1 MRWEF
6 VYTCNV
12 TRGVGGREKTS
23 DDAIIYTQQPTRSR
37 VKICAPT
44 EAPQCIQ
51 TRERA
56 QQTHTH
62 IIDGTTTHPRIISPF
77 DETGVLHLRYILVHV
92 IRRTDRTIVIIR
104 VVVPGTYYQTVV
116 GRRIPTHVVV
126 VPPPP
131 LLFETCHLF
140 FIYLDSRRALL
151 AHSSHVR

>member
-1 MRWEF
+1 MCTHRSTAM
-6 VYTCNV
+6 YTNSR
-12 TRGVGGREKTS
+12 TRT
-23 DDAIIYTQQPTRSR
+23 T
-37 VKICAPT
+37 
-44 EAPQCIQ
+44 
-51 TRERA
+51 
-56 QQTHTH
+56 QTHTQ

-126 VPPPP
+126 VVPPP

-151 AHSSHVR
+151 ATVHTCDKNSLETWFRFRGRFVWSSSPVSLFCLFPTT

>member
-1 MRWEF
+1 MQQGGW
-6 VYTCNV
+6 
-12 TRGVGGREKTS
+12 GGREKTS

-51 TRERA
+51 TREQT

-92 IRRTDRTIVIIR
+92 IRRTRTIVIIR

-116 GRRIPTHVVV
+116 GRRIPSHVVV

-140 FIYLDSRRALL
+140 LYISTLGVLL
-151 AHSSHVR
+151 ATVHTCDEFP